1 MVQNPNFVN
10 IIRTNSL
17 APYINYNN
25 ILKVF
30 FKFKGNLNQNKSDAT
45 FANELNSEGFMVTE
59 VIKQPNSLKLWF
71 YFIFNKRVLGS
82 FKTELTYAYNSSKT
96 NFFNNQFLNAINRR
110 QNIDFGL
117 SWDKGVGLRWN
128 IKLN

>member
-59 VIKQPNSLKLWF
+59 VIKQPNSLNYGFTL
-71 YFIFNKRVLGS
+71 Y
-82 FKTELTYAYNSSKT
+82 LT
-96 NFFNNQFLNAINRR
+96 
-110 QNIDFGL
+110 
-117 SWDKGVGLRWN
+117 KGF
-128 IKLN
+128 